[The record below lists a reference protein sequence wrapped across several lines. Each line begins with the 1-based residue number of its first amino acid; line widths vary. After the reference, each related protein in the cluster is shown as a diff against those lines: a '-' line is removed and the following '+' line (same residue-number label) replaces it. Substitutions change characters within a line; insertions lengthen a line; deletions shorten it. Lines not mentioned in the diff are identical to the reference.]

1 MLKQIAT
8 ASLWLGLVTAQAAAA
23 TFTVTNTDDDG
34 PGSLRQAITDANV
47 DGTADT
53 IVFAIPGSGVHTITP
68 LSLLPIIATPMTID
82 GYTQPGSAANTNAT
96 GALNTVLQ
104 VEIDGTSAPN
114 RCITIGT
121 NDAVVRGLVI
131 NRCSE
136 AIELFNPFGSSATGM
151 VIAGNF
157 LGTDA
162 GGLGAMGNQTGVAIG
177 FTQGGTVG
185 VTIGG
190 LNPQDRNLISGN
202 TSFGIIETS
211 NFNGGSNS
219 VIQGNI
225 IGLDRNASAAV
236 PNQWGIMIGGGG
248 PGTSMIGGLTPEAG
262 NIISGNSTVGV
273 SVGSLVSTV
282 TIRGNS
288 IFDNG
293 ALGIR
298 LSNQSDVNLPLP
310 NDADDA
316 DGGPN
321 GSQNFP
327 IVSSAETPS
336 SAIASIRIQGVLHS
350 LSSTLYDL
358 DFYENSACSRFPREF
373 LEGRTYIGS
382 AQVTTDATGAGPFD
396 VTLTATVEAGAR
408 ITATATSPAGATS
421 EFSQRIPFFLSQ
433 PSGPP
438 EGGAA
443 LSVTGTD
450 ILPGATLTVGGIAA
464 TGVTVNDFHSLSATA
479 PTLDP
484 GTVND
489 LVVTNIDTSSGTL
502 PKGYVADFLDV
513 PSVHQFHQYVV
524 TLVSNAIT
532 VGVGLGNYGVDQ
544 PTLRQQMAVFLMKA
558 LHGLCYVPPPCTT
571 QVFTDVPCA
580 STFAPWINELV
591 AEGITGRLRHRNLL
605 PRRPRQATADG
616 RPAPQDLRG
625 PRLHAARLR
634 HRELRRRPL
643 RQPVCPVGLR
653 PRRPQH
659 HRRLRQRQLLPRR
672 PRHARADG
680 GVRHEDVRAAMTA
693 TP

>member
-8 ASLWLGLVTAQAAAA
+8 ASLWLGLVAAQAAAA
-23 TFTVTNTDDDG
+23 TFTVTNTNDDG
-34 PGSLRQAITDANV
+34 PGSLRQAITDANA
-47 DGTADT
+47 DATADT

-96 GALNTVLQ
+96 GALNAVPQ
-104 VEIDGTSAPN
+104 IEIDGTSAPN

-131 NRCSE
+131 NRCVE
-136 AIELFNPFGSSATGM
+136 AVELFNPFGSNVTGM

-162 GGLGAMGNQTGVAIG
+162 AGLAAMGNQTGVAIG

-190 LNPQDRNLISGN
+190 LNPEDRNLISGN
-202 TSFGIIETS
+202 SNVGIVETS

-225 IGLDRNASAAV
+225 IGLDRNAVSAVA
-236 PNQWGIMIGGGG
+236 NQWGIQIAGGGA
-248 PGTSMIGGLTPEAG
+248 GTSMIGGLTPESG
-262 NIISGNSTVGV
+262 NIISGNSNVGV
-273 SVGSLVSTV
+273 NVGSLVSTV

-298 LSNQSDVNLPLP
+298 LSGQSNLSLPFP

-321 GSQNFP
+321 DLQNYP
-327 IVSSAETPS
+327 ILSSVEAQATPG
-336 SAIASIRIQGVLHS
+336 AGTRIQGVLHS
-350 LSSTLYDL
+350 LASTTFDL
-358 DFYENSACSRFPREF
+358 DFFTNPSCSQFPREF

-382 AQVTTDATGAGPFD
+382 GQVTTDGSGSGAFD
-396 VTLTATVEAGAR
+396 VTLPVTIETGAR
-408 ITATATSPAGATS
+408 VTATATGPTGKTS
-421 EFSQRIPFFLSQ
+421 EFSQRIPFFLNQ

-438 EGGAA
+438 EGGSP
-443 LSVTGTD
+443 LSITGTD

-464 TGVTVNDFHSLSATA
+464 TSITVIDFHSLSANA
-479 PTLDP
+479 PALDP

-489 LVVTNIDTSSGTL
+489 LVVTNLDSSTGTL
-502 PKGYVADFLDV
+502 AKGYVADFLDV
-513 PSVHQFHQYVV
+513 PGSQQFYSFVT

-532 VGVGLGNYGVDQ
+532 AGVGGGLYGVDQ

-558 LHGLCYVPPPCTT
+558 KHGLCFVPPPCTT
-571 QVFTDVPCA
+571 QIFTDVPC
-580 STFAPWINELV
+580 SSGFAPWINQLV
-591 AEGITGRLRHRNLL
+591 AEGITGGCGNGTIYCPADPVKRQQMAVLLLRTLAGSGYT
-605 PRRPRQATADG
+605 P
-616 RPAPQDLRG
+616 PAC
-625 PRLHAARLR
+625 
-634 HRELRRRPL
+634 
-643 RQPVCPVGLR
+643 V
-653 PRRPQH
+653 
-659 HRRLRQRQLLPRR
+659 
-672 PRHARADG
+672 
-680 GVRHEDVRAAMTA
+680 TA
-693 TP
+693 TFDDVPCDNPFAPWVYDLVARGITGGCGVSNYCPTVAATRGQMAVFVTKTFGLQ